1 MDNSLVHRNG
11 VVARMTRNFRVH
23 PAVSVLGPRQCG
35 KTTLSRLFSQ
45 NVAEVTYFDMERHQD
60 RRLMDNA
67 ESVLLDQTGTVVI
80 DEVQRVPELFETLRV
95 VIDHPSCKSKYL
107 LLGSVS
113 PSLVKGVSESLAG
126 RVGMIDLSGFSI
138 EEVSWLDWKKLW
150 SRGGFPRSLLAND
163 DEDSMIWRDNFVTT
177 FLERDVQQFGYS
189 IPPEALRRFW
199 TMLAHY
205 HGQIWNGAEFARAIG
220 QSENAARRILD
231 ILSSTYMVRVLY
243 PWHQNL
249 KKRQVK
255 SPKIYIRDSGLL
267 HTLLELDSART
278 LLSHPKV
285 GASFEGFV
293 IENIINSLH
302 SRDFYIWATHAGAE
316 LDLFITVA
324 GKRYGFEIKFSESVG
339 TTRSMRTAITD
350 LELEH
355 LWIVYPGTHCYR
367 IDQKIS
373 TLSVDKVCQLIDNLK
388 QGQPHALTDH

>member
-1 MDNSLVHRNG
+1 MDNSLVQRNG

-35 KTTLSRLFSQ
+35 KTTLSRFFSQ

-67 ESVLLDQTGTVVI
+67 EFVLLDQTGTVVI

-95 VIDHPSCKSKYL
+95 VIDHPSCTSKYL

-138 EEVSWLDWKKLW
+138 EEVSWIDWKKLW
-150 SRGGFPRSLLAND
+150 SRGGFPRNLLAD
-163 DEDSMIWRDNFVTT
+163 IDEDSMIWRDNFLTT
-177 FLERDVQQFGYS
+177 FLERDVRQFGYS
-189 IPPEALRRFW
+189 IPPDALRRFW
-199 TMLAHY
+199 TMLVHY

-249 KKRQVK
+249 KNDKLSPPKFIFAIPGCSIHCSNLIYSSPLPVNAMDLK
-255 SPKIYIRDSGLL
+255 SSSVNQWVRPVPCARRLS
-267 HTLLELDSART
+267 TL
-278 LLSHPKV
+278 
-285 GASFEGFV
+285 
-293 IENIINSLH
+293 NS
-302 SRDFYIWATHAGAE
+302 SICG
-316 LDLFITVA
+316 LFIRVLIATELT
-324 GKRYGFEIKFSESVG
+324 KKFPRCRSTKSV
-339 TTRSMRTAITD
+339 
-350 LELEH
+350 
-355 LWIVYPGTHCYR
+355 
-367 IDQKIS
+367 
-373 TLSVDKVCQLIDNLK
+373 N
-388 QGQPHALTDH
+388 